1 MRRMEGLTTTDA
13 QAAEFRKL
21 LPKCT
26 VNDVRYIVR
35 SMKHDLRTFAGPKHI
50 LDALHPKA
58 YDAWR
63 ASHSLKVLIDRLG
76 DLKRSGDGDGDGAA
90 LAKGGLVRDLSV
102 RASLM
107 TAVKPML
114 AEACRT
120 YERAFSKV
128 GSFGCSWL
136 VVCSCLFV
144 CFVLFCLFVLFVC
157 FVCLFLFVCLFRF
170 VCFVCFVLFRLFRLF
185 RLFVVDC
192 HAERVFTSPP
202 PLSFLL
208 GFSAPTASTQRSNTM
223 ASACRSTKRATAL
236 SFSAAASSQSQNT
249 RSWCVFVCACVRT
262 LTHTLTHP
270 HTHSHTLTHLH
281 THSHTLTHTCV
292 CNHLLLLVVAGST
305 VFPRVCQGCVSTR
318 RHNDSGCRGADGGHR
333 HGQAAALWHPGHPQE
348 ESL

>member
-144 CFVLFCLFVLFVC
+144 CFVLFVLFVLFC
-157 FVCLFLFVCLFRF
+157 F
-170 VCFVCFVLFRLFRLF
+170 VCFVCFVCLLLIVT
-185 RLFVVDC
+185 LSVC
-192 HAERVFTSPP
+192 LLP
-202 PLSFLL
+202 PLLFPSC
-208 GFSAPTASTQRSNTM
+208 SASVPQRHL
-223 ASACRSTKRATAL
+223 RRDQIRWRA
-236 SFSAAASSQSQNT
+236 
-249 RSWCVFVCACVRT
+249 R
-262 LTHTLTHP
+262 
-270 HTHSHTLTHLH
+270 
-281 THSHTLTHTCV
+281 
-292 CNHLLLLVVAGST
+292 AG
-305 VFPRVCQGCVSTR
+305 
-318 RHNDSGCRGADGGHR
+318 
-333 HGQAAALWHPGHPQE
+333 PQKGRP
-348 ESL
+348 L